1 MRALFGIT
9 FLTRTISII
18 VQTVSPIVLVKILK
32 TPASE
37 IGWMIAGFWI
47 ANAIG
52 TIIAAGIIRSRNR
65 STLSGFALLALAFFG
80 AALIHNPLGY
90 SLSIVLSGLG
100 LSLVQAFL
108 IPTMHLSGTDERPHK
123 GIADYSTALS
133 LGMIAG
139 PLVAGA
145 SIYLSG
151 YYDLFFLL
159 VAILVVV
166 FIISFRI
173 GIQKSFKGE
182 DTRRGILP
190 SNIVKTMKQKGFASF
205 YTMNFLYSLLLPIL
219 ISYGGVFAEDKFHVT
234 TTEVLLMF
242 AAVFSVSAML
252 RVLFSH
258 SDVGHFHT
266 FLMIGFVVLGLSFA
280 LIGLTNNLYLF
291 IAGFLFFSVPHA
303 LIYPIST
310 YLALD
315 SAGPDGL
322 ISSTYIFATSSG
334 IAEFLSPLAAV
345 QIIAVY
351 GFSPLFLVL
360 VPIAV
365 VGLLLSTAIPGLK
378 RHTKIS
384 L

>member
-18 VQTVSPIVLVKILK
+18 VQTVSPIVLVKILE

-47 ANAIG
+47 ANALG

-65 STLSGFALLALAFFG
+65 STLSGFAVLALAFFG
-80 AALIHNPLGY
+80 AALIQDPLGY
-90 SLSIVLSGLG
+90 SLSIVLSGFG
-100 LSLVQAFL
+100 LSLIQAFL

-133 LGMIAG
+133 FGMIAG
-139 PLVAGA
+139 PLIAGA

-159 VAILVVV
+159 VAISIVV

-173 GIQKSFKGE
+173 GIQKSFVGE
-182 DTRRGILP
+182 DTRKGILP
-190 SNIVKTMKQKGFASF
+190 SNIIKTMKQRGFANF
-205 YTMNFLYSLLLPIL
+205 YMMNFLYSLLLPIL
-219 ISYGGVFAEDKFHVT
+219 ISYGGVFAENEFHVT
-234 TTEVLLMF
+234 TTQVLVLF
-242 AAVFSVSAML
+242 AAVFLVSSIL
-252 RVLFSH
+252 RVLFSR
-258 SDVGHFHT
+258 SETKHFRT
-266 FLMIGFVVLGLSFA
+266 YLMIGFIVLGLSFA
-280 LIGLTNNLYLF
+280 LIGLANNQYLLL
-291 IAGFLFFSVPHA
+291 AGFLLFSVPHA
-303 LIYPIST
+303 LIYPITT

-315 SAGPDGL
+315 SAGPDAL
-322 ISSTYIFATSSG
+322 ISSTYIFSTSSG

-345 QIIAVY
+345 PIIAVY
-351 GFSPLFLVL
+351 GFSALFFALT
-360 VPIAV
+360 PIAV
-365 VGLLLSTAIPGLK
+365 IGLFLSIVIPRLK
-378 RHTKIS
+378 RRTKIS